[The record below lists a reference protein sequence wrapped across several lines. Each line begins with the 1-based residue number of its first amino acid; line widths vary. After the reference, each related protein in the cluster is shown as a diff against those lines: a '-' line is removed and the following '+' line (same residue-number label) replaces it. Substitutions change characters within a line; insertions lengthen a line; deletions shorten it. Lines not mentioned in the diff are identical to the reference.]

1 MRRQQSLGIQAITLA
16 IGLGFA
22 QLLVAVLFIV
32 TARMIGPD
40 AFGPVASAITLG
52 IVGAG
57 LMDLGATQYWIRESA
72 SDRLTQGELNSRA
85 STRLYIVSIIAAA
98 EIAVAGWLAPQF
110 VATGVMLFTTSLSIT
125 VLVPLR
131 AACKADYVGWLTL
144 LGRGASVVAFFGLLS
159 VEIAPSVSLWSS
171 LAFGDL
177 LRVVFTYI
185 ATPASMQV
193 RLRTRLL
200 SNPWRGARWYL
211 MIFLASNSRQLDL
224 PIVGFLAG
232 PSAAGIYGGV
242 NRWTQPLM
250 LATSAFSSA
259 AAPYFAKELHIRNLR
274 RPLLRATPML
284 AIPLILCVW
293 LIFEADWLVSLLLG
307 DAYAGSVSVLKWL
320 AGAMILNVLVQ
331 PMLTALQARRFD
343 HFAAAISMASVG
355 AQLAIVVTLA
365 PTMGALSAGI
375 AFFASQALQLLG
387 VIACVAAI
395 LWRRNVSVISYL
407 RD

>member
-1 MRRQQSLGIQAITLA
+1 
-16 IGLGFA
+16 
-22 QLLVAVLFIV
+22 
-32 TARMIGPD
+32 
-40 AFGPVASAITLG
+40 
-52 IVGAG
+52 
-57 LMDLGATQYWIRESA
+57 
-72 SDRLTQGELNSRA
+72 
-85 STRLYIVSIIAAA
+85 
-98 EIAVAGWLAPQF
+98 
-110 VATGVMLFTTSLSIT
+110 
-125 VLVPLR
+125 
-131 AACKADYVGWLTL
+131 
-144 LGRGASVVAFFGLLS
+144 
-159 VEIAPSVSLWSS
+159 
-171 LAFGDL
+171 
-177 LRVVFTYI
+177 
-185 ATPASMQV
+185 
-193 RLRTRLL
+193 
-200 SNPWRGARWYL
+200 
-211 MIFLASNSRQLDL
+211 
-224 PIVGFLAG
+224 
-232 PSAAGIYGGV
+232 
-242 NRWTQPLM
+242 
-250 LATSAFSSA
+250 
-259 AAPYFAKELHIRNLR
+259 
-274 RPLLRATPML
+274 ML